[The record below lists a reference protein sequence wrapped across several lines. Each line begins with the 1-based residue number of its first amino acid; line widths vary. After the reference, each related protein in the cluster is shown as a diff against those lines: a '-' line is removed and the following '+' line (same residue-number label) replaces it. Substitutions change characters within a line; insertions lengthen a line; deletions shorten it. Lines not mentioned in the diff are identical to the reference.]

1 MLDSL
6 VIIIAFMGI
15 FFGAAILLAIIVFST
30 QSRNLKIK
38 RDHELALERIE
49 LEKERLSKGII
60 MIPCQYCGGLV
71 PQTSAFCPN
80 CGAKRVA

>member
-1 MLDSL
+1 MFDSL
-6 VIIIAFMGI
+6 VIVIAFMGI

>member
-1 MLDSL
+1 MFDSL